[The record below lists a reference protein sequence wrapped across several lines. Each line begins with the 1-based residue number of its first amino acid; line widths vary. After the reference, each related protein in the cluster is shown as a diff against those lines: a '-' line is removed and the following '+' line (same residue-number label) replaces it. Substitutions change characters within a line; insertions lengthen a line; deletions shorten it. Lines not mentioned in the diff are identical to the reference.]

1 MKKALTRKL
10 LLVVALILAVMVPA
24 GVANA
29 YLSASDYYAQWEK
42 YGIRYT
48 GVYPVSPVN
57 PGNVQPAPISTPAT
71 GPATNTSNLLLSR
84 SDYYSRILNS
94 RFYSPTPSSG
104 TAPTTPGDD
113 GNAGTPSAPPPQND
127 AGDVGS
133 LTSDERVLFD
143 LTNQE
148 RVKAGLH
155 TFKVDARLVRLARMK
170 SQDMY
175 ENNYFSH
182 VSPTYGSPYDMER
195 QAGISAR
202 VMGAENIA
210 RCATVERAHQL
221 FMESEGHR
229 ANILDPRHDSIG
241 IGVVSTPYGV
251 YVTQLFIGD

>member
-10 LLVVALILAVMVPA
+10 LLVVALILAVVVPT
-24 GVANA
+24 GVAHA

-48 GVYPVSPVN
+48 RVYTGSPVN
-57 PGNVQPAPISTPAT
+57 PGTVQPAPISTPT
-71 GPATNTSNLLLSR
+71 MEPAVNTNNLWLSR
-84 SDYYSRILNS
+84 SDYYSQIANS
-94 RFYSPTPSSG
+94 RFDYPAPSSG
-104 TAPTTPGDD
+104 TAPSTPTDNGST
-113 GNAGTPSAPPPQND
+113 GNPSAPPPGD

-133 LTSDERVLFD
+133 LTPDERVLFD
-143 LTNQE
+143 LANQE

-155 TFKVDARLVRLARMK
+155 TFKVDARLVRLARLK

-175 ENNYFSH
+175 ENNYFGH
-182 VSPTYGSPYDMER
+182 ISPTYGSPYDMER
-195 QAGISAR
+195 DAGISAR

-210 RCATVERAHQL
+210 RCATVERAHHL